1 MVSFPFLFSPFFKGA
16 DSLLDVSSE
25 TDQQDLLLLLQ
36 AKVASLTLHNK
47 ELQDKLQVC
56 ISVTLGANHWVLP
69 FSYFRC
75 RSGEIPNFSPKLDQF
90 AYQYLKRFICVHTA
104 NF

>member
-1 MVSFPFLFSPFFKGA
+1 MVSFTFLFFPFFKGA

-47 ELQDKLQVC
+47 ELQDKLQVR

-69 FSYFRC
+69 F
-75 RSGEIPNFSPKLDQF
+75 
-90 AYQYLKRFICVHTA
+90 
-104 NF
+104 